1 MGQRQVVLCGEGPEN
16 SRQPGTCAQPS
27 QAWEPGCCNLG
38 FAPNRELQGGYEAAW
53 SGPSRNAGLWAALP
67 ACTTDGPR
75 GDAVRVLSPAV
86 KTGALKQPPPPGPSG
101 LPAGGNRGGVWPLER
116 VGEEESALMRPCVNS
131 VPGRVLAED

>member
-1 MGQRQVVLCGEGPEN
+1 MLITDRDMGQRQVVLCGEGPGN

-67 ACTTDGPR
+67 ACTTDRPH

-86 KTGALKQPPPPGPSG
+86 KTGVLKQAPPRAFRPSS
-101 LPAGGNRGGVWPLER
+101 RREQ
-116 VGEEESALMRPCVNS
+116 EKS
-131 VPGRVLAED
+131 LATGARE